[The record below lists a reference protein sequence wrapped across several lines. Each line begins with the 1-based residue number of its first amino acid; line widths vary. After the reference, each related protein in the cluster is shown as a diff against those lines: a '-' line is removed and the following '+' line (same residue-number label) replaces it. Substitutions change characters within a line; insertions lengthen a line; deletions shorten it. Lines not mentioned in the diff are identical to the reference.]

1 MSLLRAFFQS
11 LQIAGYMLAH
21 LFANSSNLAF
31 AAASIGAVQTGR
43 RSRAIWSQ
51 YFRARNLNGL
61 QIRRM
66 MQACRVASSHVVVI
80 NSGSAFQAVA
90 DHDAYLLN
98 ATVLYLGEH
107 TQPEPRALTALTGP
121 DTEDVPFPDR
131 GNAHSDLEPLVADL
145 PVTDLHHD
153 HVDEHHRVNTL
164 QQPVEPFGHLLD
176 ELVGDLRDRVP
187 RHQGSIPLVQVR
199 CDLTSH
205 QPARAQQQNDLID
218 PLQPPLPLADDL
230 RPEQP
235 VPIPRNLNLN
245 RTDLSEH
252 RPGPRAV
259 ARVLTVDDL
268 VPLAPKALSHLRLQR
283 GLQHRLHEP
292 AKQTTQPHET
302 NAQLLH
308 PREQP
313 LSNLLLINDL
323 SRHRIEHL
331 DDLAHNPSFQSN
343 KPQIH
348 HFPDSP
354 IRTAFKVEAQHTL
367 VLLWRL

>member
-1 MSLLRAFFQS
+1 MNTTGQTHSSSRLNHSVISSMSLSVILEIVS
-11 LQIAGYMLAH
+11 LDTKAPYT
-21 LFANSSNLAF
+21 SSKC
-31 AAASIGAVQTGR
+31 AAS
-43 RSRAIWSQ
+43 S
-51 YFRARNLNGL
+51 
-61 QIRRM
+61 
-66 MQACRVASSHVVVI
+66 
-80 NSGSAFQAVA
+80 
-90 DHDAYLLN
+90 
-98 ATVLYLGEH
+98 
-107 TQPEPRALTALTGP
+107 P
-121 DTEDVPFPDR
+121 
-131 GNAHSDLEPLVADL
+131 
-145 PVTDLHHD
+145 
-153 HVDEHHRVNTL
+153 
-164 QQPVEPFGHLLD
+164 
-176 ELVGDLRDRVP
+176 
-187 RHQGSIPLVQVR
+187 
-199 CDLTSH
+199 SH
-205 QPARAQQQNDLID
+205 QPAHAQQQNDLVD

-230 RPEQP
+230 RPE
-235 VPIPRNLNLN
+235 IPRNLNLN

-252 RPGPRAV
+252 RLGPRAV

-343 KPQIH
+343 QPQIH

>member
-1 MSLLRAFFQS
+1 MSLSVIFEIVS
-11 LQIAGYMLAH
+11 LDTKAPYT
-21 LFANSSNLAF
+21 SSKC
-31 AAASIGAVQTGR
+31 AATSP
-43 RSRAIWSQ
+43 
-51 YFRARNLNGL
+51 
-61 QIRRM
+61 
-66 MQACRVASSHVVVI
+66 VI
-80 NSGSAFQAVA
+80 NP
-90 DHDAYLLN
+90 H
-98 ATVLYLGEH
+98 
-107 TQPEPRALTALTGP
+107 ALSNRTISSIP
-121 DTEDVPFPDR
+121 SNHRCPFP
-131 GNAHSDLEPLVADL
+131 
-145 PVTDLHHD
+145 TI
-153 HVDEHHRVNTL
+153 
-164 QQPVEPFGHLLD
+164 
-176 ELVGDLRDRVP
+176 LRP
-187 RHQGSIPLVQVR
+187 NNPPH
-199 CDLTSH
+199 
-205 QPARAQQQNDLID
+205 
-218 PLQPPLPLADDL
+218 PPLPFADDL
-230 RPEQP
+230 RPDHP
-235 VPIPRNLNLN
+235 APIPRNLNLN

-268 VPLAPKALSHLRLQR
+268 VPLAPKALSHLRLHR

-343 KPQIH
+343 QPQIH